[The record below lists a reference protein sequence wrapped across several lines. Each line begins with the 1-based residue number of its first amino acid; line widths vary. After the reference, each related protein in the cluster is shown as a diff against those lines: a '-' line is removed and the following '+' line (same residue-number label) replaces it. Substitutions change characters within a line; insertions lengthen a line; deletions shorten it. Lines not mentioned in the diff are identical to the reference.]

1 MCIFGLF
8 SETFPLP
15 LTYPPHHFLTMATA
29 AAVQPQTSNLPRS
42 WVREA
47 SGEVKRDLALKDLA
61 AALSNPTSVVW
72 VDIDVTN
79 RTQLA
84 MLEKIFGFHP
94 LAIED
99 ALNPNS
105 RVKIDEYETYIFAIL
120 LGIEFDPSTSD
131 PYDLTTF
138 NLCCFLG
145 KNYLVTAHAKQQV
158 PSIDAFMH
166 RCTTNPDILSRGAA
180 RAMYTVLDMS
190 VDAYFPLLDKVNDFI
205 DQLEERAFK
214 GYEQEVIE
222 ELSAVKRTVL
232 SLKRHLIPE
241 RDVFNSLANRPST
254 LMNIEEQRYFRDLYD
269 HVLRIN
275 DSLDQYRDLLSSVL
289 EASLMQMSNRL
300 GAITKGLAVVAT
312 ISVPFVVVS
321 GMWGMNFER
330 IPLSHTPHGFW
341 IMLLLQLGLGLAL
354 LMYIRR
360 KGWN

>member
-1 MCIFGLF
+1 
-8 SETFPLP
+8 
-15 LTYPPHHFLTMATA
+15 MATT
-29 AAVQPQTSNLPRS
+29 AVQPQTSNLPRS

-47 SGEVKRDLALKDLA
+47 NGDIRRDVPLKDLA
-61 AALSNPTSVVW
+61 TAISSPTSIVW

-84 MLEKIFGFHP
+84 MLEKVFGFHP

-99 ALNPNS
+99 TINPNS
-105 RVKIDEYETYIFAIL
+105 RVKLDEYDTYIFTIIL
-120 LGIEFDPSTSD
+120 GVDFDPSTSD

-145 KNYLVTAHAKQQV
+145 KNYLVTAHAA
-158 PSIDAFMH
+158 PIASIDAFMQ
-166 RCTTNPDILSRGAA
+166 RCTNNPDILSRGPA
-180 RAMYTVLDMS
+180 RMMYSVMDMS
-190 VDAYFPLLDKVNDFI
+190 VDAYFPLLDKVNDFV
-205 DQLEERAFK
+205 DELEERAFK
-214 GYEQEVIE
+214 GYDQDVLE

-254 LMNIEEQRYFRDLYD
+254 LMNTEEQRYFRDLYD

-300 GAITKGLAVVAT
+300 GSITKGLAVVAT
-312 ISVPFVVVS
+312 VSVPFVVVS
-321 GMWGMNFER
+321 GMWGMNFQH
-330 IPLSHTPHGFW
+330 IPLSEARNGFW
-341 IMLLLQLGLGLAL
+341 IMLALQLGLGVGLLAYL
-354 LMYIRR
+354 RR
-360 KGWN
+360 KGWM